1 MLTFRLCG
9 VPCRVSLLF
18 PALLTA
24 LLLYQP
30 EGLTVTCLFAS
41 VMHEVGHLLAM
52 LWWRVPP
59 KECVLGLFGLRIR
72 LGSHLSKYGRNIGI
86 ALAGPAVNGISAVV
100 LWWLDA
106 PQTAAVHL
114 LLAVLNLLPVGVL
127 DGGEVLRSVMC
138 LCGCHSNADGVVRM
152 TSRLTVLP
160 ITLFG
165 LHLLPVGNPTLL
177 IVGVYLMVM
186 TILSDKN
193 EKNS

>member
-9 VPCRVSLLF
+9 VPCRISLLF

-24 LLLYQP
+24 LLFCQP
-30 EGLTVTCLFAS
+30 EGLTVTCLLAS

-59 KECVLGLFGLRIR
+59 KECVLGLFGMRIR
-72 LGSHLSKYGRNIGI
+72 LGSHLTEYGRNIGV

-106 PQTAAVHL
+106 PQTAAVHM

-138 LCGCHSNADGVVRM
+138 LCGWHSSADRVVRV
-152 TSRLTVLP
+152 TSLFVLAP

-165 LHLLPVGNPTLL
+165 LYLLPKGNPTLL
-177 IVGVYLMVM
+177 IVAVYLAVM
-186 TILSDKN
+186 TIFSDKN
-193 EKNS
+193 EKSS